1 MLSIIIAS
9 VNKFQLKNISENI
22 AATVGV
28 AYEIIATENSGA
40 KKGICQIYNEG
51 IDKAKY
57 DILCFIHE
65 DIHIK
70 TDGWGNT
77 LVSLFTDARLGLV
90 GVAGAA
96 YLPISPSSGG
106 GVNSNAVYMNI
117 LQSYKFQNKET
128 IHDYLNPRD
137 EKLSEVAYADGVW
150 LCTTKKVA
158 AEFKF
163 DTKTCPGFHGYDVD
177 FSLAIGTKY
186 KVAVTFEILIN
197 HYSEGN
203 FDRTW
208 MEDIIRVFNKWNS
221 RLPLNI
227 ERLTPAQSYLVEK
240 LTFKRF
246 IEQLLLFKLPVS
258 FAFNTLWKNNT
269 FFRYN
274 AKLFLKLN
282 FFTFKQIPVFK
293 RNQT

>member
-9 VNKFQLKNISENI
+9 VDKVQLQNISENI

-28 AYEIIATENSGA
+28 PYEIIATENSGA
-40 KKGICQIYNEG
+40 QKGICQIYNEG

-70 TDGWGNT
+70 TDGWGNILAT
-77 LVSLFTDARLGLV
+77 LFTDPQLGLV

-96 YLPISPSSGG
+96 YLPISPSTGG

-117 LQSYKFQNKET
+117 LQSFKFQDKET
-128 IHDYLNPRD
+128 VHDYLNPRN
-137 EKLSEVAYADGVW
+137 EKLSEVAYVDGVW

-158 AEFKF
+158 AQFKF
-163 DTKTCPGFHGYDVD
+163 DVETCPGFHGYDVD
-177 FSLAIGTKY
+177 FSLAVGTKY

-197 HYSEGN
+197 HFSEGN

-208 MEDIIRVFNKWNS
+208 MEDNIRVFSKWNS

-227 ERLTPAQSYLVEK
+227 EKLTPAQSYRVER

-246 IEQLLLFKLPVS
+246 IELLLVFKLPVS
-258 FAFNTLWKNNT
+258 LAFSTLWKNNT
-269 FFRYN
+269 FLRYN
-274 AKLFLKLN
+274 AKLFLRLN
-282 FFTFKQIPVFK
+282 FFILKKLSAFNKARI
-293 RNQT
+293 

>member
-9 VNKFQLKNISENI
+9 VDKVQLQNISENI

-28 AYEIIATENSGA
+28 PYEIIATENSGA

-77 LVSLFTDARLGLV
+77 LISLFTDTSLGLV

-96 YLPISPSSGG
+96 YLPISPSTGG

-117 LQSYKFQNKET
+117 LQSFKFQDKET
-128 IHDYLNPRD
+128 VHDYLNPRN
-137 EKLSEVAYADGVW
+137 EKLSEVAYVDGVW
-150 LCTTKKVA
+150 LCTTRKVA
-158 AEFKF
+158 SQFRF
-163 DTKTCPGFHGYDVD
+163 DEGTCKGFHGYDVD
-177 FSLAIGTKY
+177 FSLAVGTKY

-197 HYSEGN
+197 HFSEGN

-208 MEDIIRVFNKWNS
+208 MEDNIRVFNKWNS

-227 ERLTPAQSYLVEK
+227 EKLTPSQSYQVEK

-246 IEQLLLFKLPVS
+246 IEQLLLFKFPVS

-269 FFRYN
+269 FLRYN
-274 AKLFLKLN
+274 MKLFLKLN
-282 FFTFKQIPVFK
+282 FFTLKQISVFK
-293 RNQT
+293 KNQA